1 MSKNIQNIEHENMR
15 LNRMVA
21 GLKINNRALTEER
34 NKLIKDNQIM
44 SHELTYF
51 KEYCAD
57 LEAEIA
63 DMKNTLR
70 YLTSREAGIAFA
82 RELLGKPMTEAD
94 LAEEKAIADG
104 ENHYYKMGTALYGD
118 DF

>member
-51 KEYCAD
+51 KELCVELEDQIND
-57 LEAEIA
+57 LQRENDRVESKV
-63 DMKNTLR
+63 D
-70 YLTSREAGIAFA
+70 YLTSAKAGRDFA
-82 RELLGKPMTEAD
+82 KSLLGGA
-94 LAEEKAIADG
+94 
-104 ENHYYKMGTALYGD
+104 
-118 DF
+118 